1 MQHKGFSFKPI
12 LLLLPALLLLAGI
25 VVVWL
30 FLRGGEPALPKD
42 QALATAIEFLDYL
55 KKGDVEKAWGSTNAD
70 FRSYMGKETLKNLA
84 RKNPALKET
93 RNEPVVLERT
103 PEKQAFEFKS
113 TKTAKKIQVGLA
125 WEKGTPKIE
134 TLKVE

>member
-1 MQHKGFSFKPI
+1 MPEKRLPFKPI
-12 LLLLPALLLLAGI
+12 LFLLSAIFLLAGI
-25 VVVWL
+25 GSLWW
-30 FLRGGEPALPKD
+30 FLGGGEPALPKD
-42 QALATAIEFLDYL
+42 QALASAIEFLDNL

-70 FRSYMGKETLKNLA
+70 FRSYMGKETLKSLA
-84 RKNPALKET
+84 RKTPAFKES

-113 TKTAKKIQVGLA
+113 AKTGKKIQVGLA

-134 TLKVE
+134 SLKVE